1 MSSPYSMPVAALA
14 FAHRAYSPPM
24 SAIDLRSDTVTHPTE
39 EMRRAM
45 AAAEVGDDVW
55 GEDPTVNALEERA
68 AELLG
73 KEAGLFVSSGTMG
86 NLVSLIA
93 HVPRGGEII
102 AGAQSHIVRDE
113 AAGHAV
119 VVGASVLQLRDRPD
133 GTLDTAEIAAAFRDP
148 SDPHE
153 PITSL
158 VAIENAHSH
167 SGNQPIGLEAT
178 RRIAA
183 VAHDRGVPLHV
194 DGARF
199 FHAVV
204 ALGIGPADL
213 AGPADSVTFCLSKG
227 LACPAGSVV
236 VGRRDFID
244 RARRARK
251 LLGGGMRQSGVL
263 AAAGLVALRDG
274 DAGMIARL
282 GEDHANARRL
292 AERLAAIPGVRS
304 PGDIAQPGP
313 DEDPVDPNRV
323 TTSFVLFRVGA
334 DRAAFL
340 AAAEARG
347 VRLDWYPHGQ
357 VRAATHH
364 GLTAADVDRAADA
377 IAGAL
382 RDVGAAARVAVPS

>member
-1 MSSPYSMPVAALA
+1 MPAL
-14 FAHRAYSPPM
+14 
-24 SAIDLRSDTVTHPTE
+24 DLRSDTVTHPTA

-73 KEAGLFVSSGTMG
+73 KAAGLFVSSGTMG
-86 NLVSLIA
+86 NLVALMA

-133 GTLDTAEIAAAFRDP
+133 GTLDPSEIGAAFRDP
-148 SDPHE
+148 GDPHE
-153 PITSL
+153 PMTAL
-158 VAIENAHSH
+158 VTIENAHSH
-167 SGNQPIGLEAT
+167 SGNQPISVAAT
-178 RRIAA
+178 ERIAA

-199 FHAVV
+199 FNAVV
-204 ALGIGPADL
+204 ALGVQPASL

-227 LACPAGSVV
+227 LSCPAGSLV
-236 VGRRDFID
+236 VGSTAFIG

-251 LLGGGMRQSGVL
+251 LLGGGMRQAGVL

-274 DAGMIARL
+274 DAGMVARL
-282 GEDHANARRL
+282 ADDHANARRL
-292 AERLAAIPGVRS
+292 AELLAAIPGVRS
-304 PGDIAQPGP
+304 PGDIAQPGAD
-313 DEDPVDPNRV
+313 DEPLDPGRV
-323 TTSFVLFRVGA
+323 RTNFVLFRVDA

-340 AAAEARG
+340 AAAGTRG
-347 VRLDWYPHGQ
+347 VRFDQYPHGQ
-357 VRAATHH
+357 IRAATNS
-364 GLTAADVDRAADA
+364 GIGSGDIDQVAAVVAA
-377 IAGAL
+377 AL
-382 RDVGAAARVAVPS
+382 SDVGAAPVRA